1 MTTLIEQK
9 EISNDSLMTNTM
21 DRTIEDIYTY
31 EKQALDLLRERFKG
45 MEDHPNYKELQ
56 ALLIDQI
63 NDELRDYA
71 TDDCTDRRANDL
83 REGGNCFGKQEVNR
97 PDY

>member
-9 EISNDSLMTNTM
+9 EISNESLTTNMM

-45 MEDHPNYKELQ
+45 KEDHPNYKELR

-63 NDELRDYA
+63 NDELSDYA
-71 TDDCTDRRANDL
+71 NNTRTDRGASN
-83 REGGNCFGKQEVNR
+83 
-97 PDY
+97 P

>member
-9 EISNDSLMTNTM
+9 EISNDSSTTM
-21 DRTIEDIYTY
+21 KNYHSERTIEDIYSY

-45 MEDHPNYKELQ
+45 KEDHPNYKELK

-71 TDDCTDRRANDL
+71 TEDS
-83 REGGNCFGKQEVNR
+83 NC
-97 PDY
+97 